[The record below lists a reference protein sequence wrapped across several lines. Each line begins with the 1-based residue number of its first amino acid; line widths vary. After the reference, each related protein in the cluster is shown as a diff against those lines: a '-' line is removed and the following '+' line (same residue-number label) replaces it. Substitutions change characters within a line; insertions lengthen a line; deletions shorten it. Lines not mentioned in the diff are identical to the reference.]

1 MFLNPIQAELIR
13 LQLHPVNLG
22 VSAKDDRLI
31 ALRGSLLQYWKLPAV
46 VDGKW
51 FLDILRSLPDA
62 AGPEVVMNA
71 LSAAQASEAE
81 LASASESRIAQGQPQ
96 ATEAGKLNG

>member
-1 MFLNPIQAELIR
+1 MFLLPIQAELVR

-31 ALRGSLLQYWKLPAV
+31 TLRGSLLQYWKLPAEL
-46 VDGKW
+46 DGKW

-71 LSAAQASEAE
+71 LSAALASEAE
-81 LASASESRIAQGQPQ
+81 LSKANQ
-96 ATEAGKLNG
+96 

>member
-1 MFLNPIQAELIR
+1 MFVLPIQAELVR

-22 VSAKDDRLI
+22 VSAKDDQLVV
-31 ALRGSLLQYWKLPAV
+31 LRGSLLQYWKLPTV
-46 VDGKW
+46 LDGKW

-71 LSAAQASEAE
+71 LSAAVASKAA
-81 LASASESRIAQGQPQ
+81 LSKVSE
-96 ATEAGKLNG
+96 